1 MRRRIVLALLLLV
14 WVVPGAGVPFAA
26 DAATVERPMAAPTS
40 TEQEEARALR
50 ELNRRLQR
58 GETLTEAELA
68 RLMGIH
74 HAEEEH
80 VRMVM
85 LPVSV
90 TNRRGR
96 LIRDLDAA
104 DFLLSEDRIPQEIEF
119 FSSDTTE
126 SIHVAFLLD
135 LSGSMERSGR
145 LEAAKE
151 AIRYFVEN
159 LGPDDRYALI
169 GFADEQVSWI
179 TEFTGDRTHFLQ
191 RLMVQTGFGQTALND
206 AVAATPRLV
215 DESIQGRKA
224 IVLFSDGVDTSSR
237 LADWDAIQLARTVD
251 VPIYAVGFTG
261 IRGEIRRDGST
272 DVKLRLLGTF
282 ARETG
287 GVLYQVYDPDELK
300 EATAELID
308 ELRFQYLIGYY
319 PTPRQWDGRFRR
331 IDLRTGRERYEVRT
345 RNGYYAVP

>member
-1 MRRRIVLALLLLV
+1 MRRFATLTFALLWCV
-14 WVVPGAGVPFAA
+14 TPAVERSFAA
-26 DAATVERPMAAPTS
+26 DAATVEQSAATV
-40 TEQEEARALR
+40 EADEARALR
-50 ELNRRLQR
+50 ELNRRLQS
-58 GETLTEAELA
+58 GEQLTEVELN
-68 RLMGIH
+68 RLMGLH

-90 TNRRGR
+90 SNRRGR
-96 LIRDLDAA
+96 MIRDLRAA
-104 DFLLSEDRIPQEIEF
+104 DFELYEDKIPQQIEF
-119 FSSDTTE
+119 FSADTTD
-126 SIHVAFLLD
+126 SVHVAFLLD

-145 LEAAKE
+145 LEAAKD
-151 AIRYFVEN
+151 AIRYFVES
-159 LGPDDRYALI
+159 LGPNDRYALI

-179 TEFTGDRTHFLQ
+179 TEFTGDRTRFLQ

-224 IVLFSDGVDTSSR
+224 IVLFSDGVDTASR
-237 LADWDAIQLARTVD
+237 LGDWDAIQLARKVD
-251 VPIYAVGFTG
+251 VPIYAIGFTG
-261 IRGEIRRDGST
+261 VRGEIRQDGST
-272 DVKLRLLGTF
+272 DLKLRLLGTF

-300 EATAELID
+300 EATAEVID

-331 IDLRTGRERYEVRT
+331 IKVHTEHERYDVRT
-345 RNGYYAVP
+345 RNGYYAEP

>member
-1 MRRRIVLALLLLV
+1 MRRPGILMFALLL
-14 WVVPGAGVPFAA
+14 WVGSGAWPSLAA
-26 DAATVERPMAAPTS
+26 DDATA
-40 TEQEEARALR
+40 EQPVSSADQDEAHALR

-58 GETLTEAELA
+58 GEQLNEAELG
-68 RLMGIH
+68 RLLGIH
-74 HAEEEH
+74 HVEEEH

-96 LIRDLDAA
+96 LIHDLDAT
-104 DFLLSEDRIPQEIEF
+104 DFQLLEDRIPQVINY
-119 FSSDTTE
+119 FSADTAE
-126 SIHVAFLLD
+126 SVHVAFLLD

-151 AIRYFVEN
+151 AIRYFVES
-159 LGPDDRYALI
+159 LGPDDRYGLI

-206 AVAATPRLV
+206 AVAATPQLV
-215 DESIQGRKA
+215 DDSIQGRKA
-224 IVLFSDGVDTSSR
+224 IVLFSDGVDTASR
-237 LADWDAIQLARTVD
+237 LGDWDAVQIARKVD
-251 VPIYAVGFTG
+251 VPIYAIGFTG
-261 IRGEIRRDGST
+261 VRGEIRQDGST
-272 DVKLRLLGTF
+272 DLKLRLLGTF

-300 EATAELID
+300 EATAEVID

-331 IDLRTGRERYEVRT
+331 IDLRTARERYDVRT